1 MPCRAGE
8 SKGGRSAVTGRRA
21 QAVHSRP
28 PGRVDPRAR
37 QEVVKSEIEA
47 RKLQNASPM
56 PSGLVKT
63 PAELADLLA
72 YLLGEIPQAP

>member
-1 MPCRAGE
+1 
-8 SKGGRSAVTGRRA
+8 
-21 QAVHSRP
+21 
-28 PGRVDPRAR
+28 
-37 QEVVKSEIEA
+37 
-47 RKLQNASPM
+47 M